1 MLLWLGFSVRILPFL
16 FFFYKTQKEF
26 FPEDVLFFLRLTKVE
41 KKKPEKVLR
50 EGGQFIESLFNRIS
64 SISKKRLEVLFGS
77 IPLTSCKEKE
87 VEGKKRCRTLIL
99 GHFK

>member
-1 MLLWLGFSVRILPFL
+1 M
-16 FFFYKTQKEF
+16 
-26 FPEDVLFFLRLTKVE
+26 TKVE

-99 GHFK
+99 GHFKKVIERTRINRKIDGKSVKYFRLWYLHF